1 MLPELVP
8 EKGLAISSIVN
19 WLVVALIGN
28 FYPTLKYY
36 ISIGLL
42 TL

>member
-19 WLVVALIGN
+19 WLCVALIGN

-36 ISIGLL
+36 ISIGWLNL
-42 TL
+42 